1 MTETADQHVAQR
13 LASAEKKVDDLTEI
27 VKHASSEKDKAL
39 MHEVLTFLREH
50 RAHLIEANA
59 RIVAAEARA
68 SELEAR
74 NKGLEEA
81 LEKRDYQIEHL
92 SRNMASVLDKKVY
105 RC

>member
-1 MTETADQHVAQR
+1 MAETVDQSVAQR

-27 VKHASSEKDKAL
+27 VKHSSSEKDKAL

-50 RAHLIEANA
+50 HVRLIEANA
-59 RIVAAEARA
+59 MIVAAEERA
-68 SELEAR
+68 SKLEDRNKELE
-74 NKGLEEA
+74 KT